1 MSLLIHNEVEM
12 QDLGGRLAQCC
23 HDAIVMY
30 LRGPLGAGKTTLI
43 RGFMRGIGYTGV
55 VKSPTYTLIE
65 PYEVGE
71 TRLYHLDLYRIEAAE
86 ELAYLGLRELHDG
99 KTIMLV
105 EWPERGA
112 GFLPPADLIL
122 EIEYAAEGRRLS
134 LIAPTPTGEAVA
146 KVLMSTDFSSA

>member
-1 MSLLIHNEVEM
+1 MSLLVHDESEM
-12 QDLGGRLAQCC
+12 LELGDRLARSC
-23 HDAIVMY
+23 HNAIVVY
-30 LRGPLGAGKTTLI
+30 LRGPLGAGKTTLV
-43 RGFMRGIGYTGV
+43 RGFMHGISYTGV

-71 TRLYHLDLYRIEAAE
+71 MRLYHLDLYRIETAQ

-134 LIAPTPTGEAVA
+134 LIAPTPAGEAVA
-146 KVLMSTDFSSA
+146 KVLASADFSPS

>member
-71 TRLYHLDLYRIEAAE
+71 TRLYHLDLYRIEACFTGPCR
-86 ELAYLGLRELHDG
+86 GLSERFNDLPDQVRGHLHRSDSIHPARDG
-99 KTIMLV
+99 G
-105 EWPERGA
+105 WADRFP
-112 GFLPPADLIL
+112 FLKP
-122 EIEYAAEGRRLS
+122 G
-134 LIAPTPTGEAVA
+134 
-146 KVLMSTDFSSA
+146 